1 MGRYTGKGIDDGRL
15 SAFEDSTS
23 FSIDGLD
30 EMIDSLPDFD
40 EFCEEALKEAAP
52 IMEKEMK
59 KFCRA
64 AIIHEGDSEMVES
77 IKANV
82 PKMTETGAWIVSV
95 TPHGNSKKVGYYMA
109 TSTKNGKKYK
119 NRRKYPVSNA
129 LKMIWKEYGIPGKQ
143 APQPF
148 IQAATNSSRLAVMNK
163 LQEVY
168 NRKVGAK

>member
-1 MGRYTGKGIDDGRL
+1 MGFYSGTGIDDGRL
-15 SAFEDSTS
+15 SDYHGATT

-30 EMIDSLPDFD
+30 EIIDSLPEFD
-40 EFCEEALKEAAP
+40 EICEEALREAAP

-77 IKANV
+77 IKANI
-82 PKMTETGAWIVSV
+82 PKKTKTDAWIVSI
-95 TPHGNSKKVGYYMA
+95 TPHGKSQKVGYYKA
-109 TSTKNGKKYK
+109 NSRGRKH
-119 NRRKYPVSNA
+119 RRKYPVTNA
-129 LKMIWKEYGIPGKQ
+129 LKMIWKEYGIPGQQ

-148 IQAATNSSRLAVMNK
+148 IQAATNSAKSAVMDK